1 MIEANKTSKNWLP
14 RQRPLRDR
22 NIDNRP
28 FIGSHSSTNS
38 ANLVKIGPV
47 DVEIVS
53 LTEIGKNKYETRA
66 EWSGVRPSVG
76 LSHRSTTAT
85 AAAGLLLSA
94 SVCSRYRSTAAGAVV
109 QAPETNA
116 GRIPTEEASTQTCF
130 KITILL
136 SAVASNLLL
145 SNLFLNIRKLHK
157 YVN

>member
-1 MIEANKTSKNWLP
+1 VIEANKTSKNWLP

-28 FIGSHSSTNS
+28 FIGSHSSTNP

-85 AAAGLLLSA
+85 AAGRFAAERQRLQQISIYSCGRRSAGTRNK
-94 SVCSRYRSTAAGAVV
+94 CG
-109 QAPETNA
+109 
-116 GRIPTEEASTQTCF
+116 
-130 KITILL
+130 
-136 SAVASNLLL
+136 
-145 SNLFLNIRKLHK
+145 
-157 YVN
+157 